1 MLLDIKYLTMN
12 NDMSEKAAWAES
24 GLHVHDRMKI
34 ISRRHLPKKKCSIDH
49 AQSVAAAGDDPAV
62 VQQPLDEIEAL
73 SQDVLSQTRTCHV
86 ALGTST
92 EYDVR

>member
-49 AQSVAAAGDDPAV
+49 ARSVAAAGDDPAA
-62 VQQPLDEIEAL
+62 VQQTLEEIEAL
-73 SQDVLSQTRTCHV
+73 RQDVLVQ
-86 ALGTST
+86 
-92 EYDVR
+92 